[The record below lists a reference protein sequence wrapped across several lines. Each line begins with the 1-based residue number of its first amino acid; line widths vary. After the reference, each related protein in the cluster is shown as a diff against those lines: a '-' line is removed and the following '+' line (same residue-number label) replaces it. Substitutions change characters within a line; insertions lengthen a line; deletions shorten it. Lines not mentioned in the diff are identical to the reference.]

1 VTNRLDLRCPFAYL
15 PLVQYALRI
24 PPGFKVR
31 VQNGQPVRKF
41 ILRKL
46 ASSWGLPASVVD
58 RPKRAIQYSTGV
70 MNVLEKEA
78 KNRGLGLRDLFQEQV
93 A

>member
-1 VTNRLDLRCPFAYL
+1 MIFEPGDKVAVTNRLDLRCPFALL

-24 PPGFKVR
+24 PAGFKVR

-58 RPKRAIQYSTGV
+58 RPKRAIQIFNRGDEC
-70 MNVLEKEA
+70 LEKEA
-78 KNRGLGLRDLFQEQV
+78 KK
-93 A
+93 